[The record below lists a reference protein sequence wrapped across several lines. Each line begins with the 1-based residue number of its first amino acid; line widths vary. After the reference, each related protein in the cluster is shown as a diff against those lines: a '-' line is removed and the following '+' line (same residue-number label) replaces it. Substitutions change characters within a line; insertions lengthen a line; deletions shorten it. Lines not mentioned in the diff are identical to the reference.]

1 MRKLPLAAAAL
12 LALSASGNAAVI
24 ADLGVNPTSSQGDF
38 SNSVGGGLFSDQF
51 TFQLVGG
58 PQFLAIASVTNVFAN
73 PTDFIT
79 NFTASLFQDMGPPGP
94 GGGDMLVVGPVAASP
109 CGIIP
114 NCQFAAGSGILNP
127 GNYYLQ
133 FAGTGGGT
141 SGYGGN
147 LSVAAGFFPIPGPIV
162 GAGIPG
168 LLAAFGLLGL
178 NRWRRR
184 REQAV

>member
-1 MRKLPLAAAAL
+1 MSNMRKILLAAAAL
-12 LALSASGNAAVI
+12 LALSASGNAAII
-24 ADLGVNPTSSQGDF
+24 ANLGVNPTSSQGDF
-38 SNSVGGGLFSDQF
+38 SNSPGAGAFSDQY

-58 PQFLAIASVTNVFAN
+58 PQFFTIASVTNVFPN
-73 PTDFIT
+73 PSDFIAGF
-79 NFTASLFQDMGPPGP
+79 NASIFQDFGGIGP
-94 GGGDMLVVGPVAASP
+94 GGGDILVVGPAFASP

-114 NCQFAAGSGILNP
+114 NCQFAAGSGTLSP
-127 GNYYLQ
+127 GNYFLQ
-133 FAGTGGGT
+133 LAGVGGGT

-147 LSVAAGFFPIPGPIV
+147 LSTVAVPGPIV

-168 LLAAFGLLGL
+168 LLAAFGLFGL

>member
-1 MRKLPLAAAAL
+1 MKKLLLATAAL
-12 LALSASGNAAVI
+12 LSISTASPAAII
-24 ADLGVNPTSSQGDF
+24 ANLGINPTSSQGDF
-38 SNSVGGGLFSDQF
+38 SNSPGGGLFSDQY

-58 PQFLAIASVTNVFAN
+58 PQFFTIASVTNVFPN
-73 PTDFIT
+73 PTDFIAGF
-79 NFTASLFQDMGPPGP
+79 NASLFQDVGVPGP
-94 GGGDMLVVGPVAASP
+94 GGGDILVVGPVAASP
-109 CGIIP
+109 CLIIP

-133 FAGTGGGT
+133 LAGIGGGT

-147 LSVAAGFFPIPGPIV
+147 LSTTAVAVPGPLV

-184 REQAV
+184 REKAV